1 MTGNTHSKGGIC
13 FALILLNLFIV
24 KVIPAYNI
32 AYKILLVIMFFAG
45 SYIGS
50 LFPDID
56 QKKSSISKM
65 LPFLAKTFGAKCRHR
80 GFTHSLLCLG
90 IFSLILGIIS
100 FLSEFNIIVTSLSL
114 GLICGYISH
123 LILDLLTADGIEIFY
138 PCKINFKLGSIKTG
152 SKGEKFA
159 DKFINFLTIA
169 LIGVNLYL
177 VIAPLFNKIVNI

>member
-1 MTGNTHSKGGIC
+1 MTGSTHSKGGIC

-24 KVIPAYNI
+24 KIIPTYNF
-32 AYKILLVIMFFAG
+32 AYKILLVFFFFVG
-45 SYIGS
+45 SYVGA

-56 QKKSSISKM
+56 QKKSSISRA

-90 IFSLILGIIS
+90 IFSLILFIIS
-100 FLSEFNIIVTSLSL
+100 FLSEFNIIISSLCFGFVS
-114 GLICGYISH
+114 GYISH
-123 LILDLLTADGIEIFY
+123 LFLDLLTSDGIEIFY
-138 PCKINFKLGSIKTG
+138 PCKTNFKLGFIKTG
-152 SKGEKFA
+152 SKAEKFI

-177 VIAPLFNKIVNI
+177 LIAPIFQKLLG